1 MAPFDGH
8 SGAGQ
13 VKFQVFQQ
21 GQVVDEFNPCGAY
34 LFGTDGISVR
44 RARIEFRKGHIDC
57 IRPNLETAGLA
68 LLWPIAGFGKILL
81 PTTCVPERERPYNL
95 NVEIARAKL
104 MQITNRRED
113 WSFFD
118 DVEGM
123 EDIARRSQDLFI
135 DAIQNLNDPA
145 QASRLADESLTEA
158 TAYSEKLAF
167 RQGKTLFDKR
177 RRSHGFGRGCL
188 GCLVDP
194 ALMTKSAY
202 VEKLL
207 GAFASVTVP
216 INWAKIEPRQGHFD
230 FSEVDHCISL
240 LGRRKIVI
248 GAGPLLRF
256 SRDHLPEWLLR
267 AGVGFERIRELAYHF
282 VSKVVA
288 RYAGVVHRWYA
299 ISGLNAFN
307 QFNFNFEQILEMTR
321 AANMAVRA
329 AGSRAVR
336 VIEVSNPWGEYY
348 ATVPN
353 SIPPFVYMDMVVQS
367 GTSFDAFGLQ
377 MRFGKDEA
385 GLHLRDM
392 LQVSSLLDCFAPIAK
407 PLHITDVAIPSEPGE
422 GAFDGQVAGIW
433 HCDWD
438 RTRQNQWLERFY
450 KIALSKPF
458 VEAVNYGDLA
468 DSDSAVISHSGLL
481 TDALEPKESFESLR
495 RLYVSMFKR

>member
-1 MAPFDGH
+1 M
-8 SGAGQ
+8 
-13 VKFQVFQQ
+13 
-21 GQVVDEFNPCGAY
+21 
-34 LFGTDGISVR
+34 FGTDGISVR
-44 RARIEFRKGHIDC
+44 RARIEFKKGYIEC
-57 IRPNLETAGLA
+57 VRPNLETAGLA
-68 LLWPIAGFGKILL
+68 LLWPIDSFGKILL
-81 PTTCVPERERPYNL
+81 PTTCVPERKRPYNL

-118 DVEGM
+118 NVEGM
-123 EDIARRSQDLFI
+123 EGIAKKSQGLFI
-135 DAIQNLNDPA
+135 DAIQNIRDPRA
-145 QASRLADESLTEA
+145 ASRLADESLKEA
-158 TAYSEKLAF
+158 MIYSEKLAF
-167 RQGKTLFDKR
+167 RQGKSLFDKR

-188 GCLVDP
+188 GCRIDP

-207 GAFASVTVP
+207 ESFASVTVP
-216 INWAKIEPRQGHFD
+216 VNWAKIESRQGHYD
-230 FSEVDHCISL
+230 FSEVDHCLSL
-240 LGRRKIVI
+240 LGRRKIVVN
-248 GAGPLLRF
+248 AGPLLRF
-256 SRDHLPEWLLR
+256 TPDHLPDWLLR
-267 AGVGFERIRELAYHF
+267 AGVGFEKTRELAYQF
-282 VSKVVA
+282 VSKVVT

-348 ATVPN
+348 ATTSN

-367 GTSFDAFGLQ
+367 GTSFDAFALQ
-377 MRFGKDEA
+377 MRFGKDET

-407 PLHITDVAIPSEPGE
+407 PLYITDVEVPSEPGK
-422 GAFDGQVAGIW
+422 GPFSGQVAGLW
-433 HCDWD
+433 HQAWD
-438 RTRQNQWLERFY
+438 RTRQSQWLERFY

-468 DSDSAVISHSGLL
+468 DNDGGVIANSGLL
-481 TDALEPKESFESLR
+481 TSELGSKESFASLK
-495 RLYVSMFKR
+495 RLYASMFKRP